1 MSMLAIGALAVS
13 ASSASAQAP
22 APDGAPA
29 AAAPAPAPPP
39 APAAD
44 VAAAT
49 AASGGV
55 GYGVPAVQ
63 AVVEGPQ
70 ATLREDGLAEAPAG
84 APPEVQQAIWAAN
97 EIIGKPYRYGGGHKL
112 GFKDRGYDCSG
123 TVSYALHGGG
133 LLKRPLD
140 SSSFMRWGE
149 AGPGQWITVYT
160 NPGHAFVVVAGL
172 RLDTS
177 PAGDRAGGKGPRWR
191 PVPRSTKRFK
201 ARHLV
206 GL

>member
-1 MSMLAIGALAVS
+1 MLAMGAFVTS
-13 ASSASAQAP
+13 ATTAFAQAP
-22 APDGAPA
+22 APDS
-29 AAAPAPAPPP
+29 APAPAAPTP
-39 APAAD
+39 APAPAD
-44 VAAAT
+44 VATAT

-63 AVVEGPQ
+63 PVTAAPQ
-70 ATLREDGLAEAPAG
+70 AILGADGLAQAPAG
-84 APPEVQQAIWAAN
+84 SPPQVQQAIWAAN
-97 EIIGKPYRYGGGHKL
+97 EIIGKPYRYGGGHRL

-123 TVSYALHGGG
+123 TVSYALNGAR

-149 AGPGQWITVYT
+149 GGPGQWITVYT
-160 NPGHAFVVVAGL
+160 NPGHAFVVIAGL

-177 PAGDRAGGKGPRWR
+177 AAGDRAGGKGPRWR
-191 PVPRSTKRFK
+191 PVLRSTKGFK
-201 ARHLV
+201 ARHPV

>member
-1 MSMLAIGALAVS
+1 MLAMGAFAVS
-13 ASSASAQAP
+13 ASTASAQAP

-29 AAAPAPAPPP
+29 PAAPG
-39 APAAD
+39 AAGPGSAGD

-63 AVVEGPQ
+63 PVTAGPQ
-70 ATLREDGLAEAPAG
+70 ATLGEDGLAQAPAG

-97 EIIGKPYRYGGGHKL
+97 AIVGKPYRYGGGHRL

-123 TVSYALHGGG
+123 TVSYALNGAG

-140 SSSFMRWGE
+140 SSSFIRWGD
-149 AGPGQWITVYT
+149 AGPGAWITVYT
-160 NPGHAFVVVAGL
+160 NPGHAFVVIAGL

-177 PAGDRAGGKGPRWR
+177 AAGDRLGGKGPRWR
-191 PVPRSTKRFK
+191 PVLRSTKRFK
-201 ARHLV
+201 ARHPA